1 MQSALDKIGQ
11 TAYKRRKA
19 ADAVGN
25 LLEEN
30 VETQNPAREVTDMS
44 LCLPDEPLMSAGMVR
59 VVAAKLHGMRV
70 TQAKLDYHGSI
81 TIDTDILERA
91 GMLPL
96 EYVHVWN
103 KNCGTRLETYV
114 LPGERGSGIV
124 CLNGAAARLCQP
136 GDDVIVSAERQISMQ
151 EYRNGFCARVLM
163 FTHDPRVNTVS
174 ETLAYVMEPH
184 DGGMRFM
191 LR

>member
-1 MQSALDKIGQ
+1 MPQ
-11 TAYKRRKA
+11 TFAT
-19 ADAVGN
+19 
-25 LLEEN
+25 
-30 VETQNPAREVTDMS
+30 TQEVTDMT
-44 LCLPDEPLMSAGMVR
+44 LFPPDEPLFSTGSVR
-59 VVAAKLHGMRV
+59 VVAAKLHGLRV

-103 KNCGTRLETYV
+103 KNCGARLDTYV

-136 GDDVIVSAERQISMQ
+136 GDEVIVSAERQIDIAD
-151 EYRNGFCARVLM
+151 YRRGFCARVLM
-163 FTHDPRVNTVS
+163 FSHDPRVNAIS
-174 ETLAYVMEPH
+174 ETLAYAMEP
-184 DGGMRFM
+184 DGAGMRFR
-191 LR
+191 LREL